1 MLKKIDILGI
11 EVDNY
16 TVREAMMQ
24 VENYLD
30 NTVMNT
36 IETID
41 MKMLELAG
49 QDETVRSCIEQLD
62 LAVIGEKEILIA
74 ADVHSSQRISET
86 INHDFFR
93 EFIKR
98 IIRNHKRVFLLAETI
113 AQEEQL
119 EHFLVGK
126 YERIEVA
133 GHCAIEEKSND
144 YESVVNEINSA
155 SADVIFSI
163 LPSPLQEQFLTE
175 NKNKL
180 DAKIW
185 YGLSGDYAPRSRISR
200 ISQIAGRLIHKKKLQ
215 SKLHK
220 YNKD

>member
-49 QDETVRSCIEQLD
+49 RDETVRACIEQLD

-74 ADVHSSQRISET
+74 ADVHSSQRLSET

-126 YERIEVA
+126 YEQIEVA

-144 YESVVNEINSA
+144 FESVVNEINSA

-175 NKNKL
+175 NKSKL
-180 DAKIW
+180 DVKIW
-185 YGLSGDYAPRSRISR
+185 YGLSSDYAPRSRISR

>member
-49 QDETVRSCIEQLD
+49 QDETVRACMEQLD

-126 YERIEVA
+126 YEQIEVA

-144 YESVVNEINSA
+144 FESVVNEINSA

-175 NKNKL
+175 NKSKL

-185 YGLSGDYAPRSRISR
+185 YGLSSDYALRSRISR

>member
-49 QDETVRSCIEQLD
+49 RDETVRACMEQLD

-126 YERIEVA
+126 YEQIEVA

-144 YESVVNEINSA
+144 FESVVNEINSA

-175 NKNKL
+175 NKSKL

-185 YGLSGDYAPRSRISR
+185 YGLSSDYTPRSRISR

>member
-49 QDETVRSCIEQLD
+49 RDETVRACMEQLD

-126 YERIEVA
+126 YEQIEVA

-144 YESVVNEINSA
+144 FESVVNEINSA

-175 NKNKL
+175 NKSKL

-185 YGLSGDYAPRSRISR
+185 YGLSSDYVPRSRISR

>member
-49 QDETVRSCIEQLD
+49 RDETVRACMEQLD

-98 IIRNHKRVFLLAETI
+98 IIRNHKRVFLLAEII

-126 YERIEVA
+126 YEQIEVA

-144 YESVVNEINSA
+144 FESVVNEINSA

-175 NKNKL
+175 NKSKL

-185 YGLSGDYAPRSRISR
+185 YGLSSDYALRSRISR

>member
-49 QDETVRSCIEQLD
+49 RDETVRACMEQLD

-126 YERIEVA
+126 YEQIEVA

-144 YESVVNEINSA
+144 FESVVNEINSA

-175 NKNKL
+175 NKSKL

-185 YGLSGDYAPRSRISR
+185 YGLSSDYALRSRISR

>member
-49 QDETVRSCIEQLD
+49 RDETVRACMEQLD

-74 ADVHSSQRISET
+74 AGVHSSQRISET

>member
-49 QDETVRSCIEQLD
+49 RDETVRACMEQLD

-126 YERIEVA
+126 YEQIEVA

-144 YESVVNEINSA
+144 FESVVNEINSA

-175 NKNKL
+175 NKSKL

-185 YGLSGDYAPRSRISR
+185 YGLSSDYAPRFRISR

>member
-49 QDETVRSCIEQLD
+49 RDETVRACMEQLD

-126 YERIEVA
+126 YEQIEVA

-144 YESVVNEINSA
+144 FESVVNEINSA

-175 NKNKL
+175 NKSKL
-180 DAKIW
+180 GAKIW
-185 YGLSGDYAPRSRISR
+185 YGLSSDYAPRSRISR

>member
-49 QDETVRSCIEQLD
+49 RDETVRACM
-62 LAVIGEKEILIA
+62 EILIA

-126 YERIEVA
+126 YEQIEVA

-144 YESVVNEINSA
+144 FESVVNEINSA

-175 NKNKL
+175 NKSKL

-185 YGLSGDYAPRSRISR
+185 YGLSSDYAPRSRISR

>member
-49 QDETVRSCIEQLD
+49 RDETVRACMEQLD

-98 IIRNHKRVFLLAETI
+98 IIRNHKRVFCWQKPLLR
-113 AQEEQL
+113 
-119 EHFLVGK
+119 K
-126 YERIEVA
+126 
-133 GHCAIEEKSND
+133 
-144 YESVVNEINSA
+144 NSW
-155 SADVIFSI
+155 SI
-163 LPSPLQEQFLTE
+163 SL
-175 NKNKL
+175 
-180 DAKIW
+180 
-185 YGLSGDYAPRSRISR
+185 
-200 ISQIAGRLIHKKKLQ
+200 
-215 SKLHK
+215 
-220 YNKD
+220 

>member
-1 MLKKIDILGI
+1 M
-11 EVDNY
+11 
-16 TVREAMMQ
+16 
-24 VENYLD
+24 
-30 NTVMNT
+30 
-36 IETID
+36 
-41 MKMLELAG
+41 
-49 QDETVRSCIEQLD
+49 
-62 LAVIGEKEILIA
+62 
-74 ADVHSSQRISET
+74 
-86 INHDFFR
+86 
-93 EFIKR
+93 
-98 IIRNHKRVFLLAETI
+98 FLLAETI

-126 YERIEVA
+126 YEQIEVA

-144 YESVVNEINSA
+144 FESVVNEINSA

-175 NKNKL
+175 NKSKL

-185 YGLSGDYAPRSRISR
+185 YGLSSDYAPRSRISR

>member
-30 NTVMNT
+30 NTIMNT

-49 QDETVRSCIEQLD
+49 QDETVRACIEQLD

-74 ADVHSSQRISET
+74 ADVHSSQRLSET

-98 IIRNHKRVFLLAETI
+98 IIRNHKRVFLLAET
-113 AQEEQL
+113 L
-119 EHFLVGK
+119 LRK
-126 YERIEVA
+126 
-133 GHCAIEEKSND
+133 
-144 YESVVNEINSA
+144 NSW
-155 SADVIFSI
+155 SI
-163 LPSPLQEQFLTE
+163 SL
-175 NKNKL
+175 
-180 DAKIW
+180 
-185 YGLSGDYAPRSRISR
+185 
-200 ISQIAGRLIHKKKLQ
+200 
-215 SKLHK
+215 
-220 YNKD
+220 

>member
-30 NTVMNT
+30 NTIMNT

-49 QDETVRSCIEQLD
+49 QDETVRACIEQLD

-74 ADVHSSQRISET
+74 ADVHSSQRLSET

-126 YERIEVA
+126 YEQIEVA

-144 YESVVNEINSA
+144 FESVVNEINSA

-175 NKNKL
+175 NKSKL

-185 YGLSGDYAPRSRISR
+185 YGLSSDYAPRFRISR

>member
-49 QDETVRSCIEQLD
+49 RDETVRACMEQLD

-126 YERIEVA
+126 YEQIEVA

-144 YESVVNEINSA
+144 FESVVNEINSA

-175 NKNKL
+175 NKSKL

-185 YGLSGDYAPRSRISR
+185 YGLSRDYAPRSRISR

>member
-1 MLKKIDILGI
+1 
-11 EVDNY
+11 
-16 TVREAMMQ
+16 
-24 VENYLD
+24 
-30 NTVMNT
+30 
-36 IETID
+36 
-41 MKMLELAG
+41 MLELAG
-49 QDETVRSCIEQLD
+49 RDETVRACMEQLD
-62 LAVIGEKEILIA
+62 LAVIGEKEFLIA

-126 YERIEVA
+126 YEQIEVA

-144 YESVVNEINSA
+144 FESVVNEINSA

-175 NKNKL
+175 NKSKL

-185 YGLSGDYAPRSRISR
+185 YGLSSDYAPRSRISR

>member
-49 QDETVRSCIEQLD
+49 RDETVRACMEQLD

-126 YERIEVA
+126 YEQIEVA

-144 YESVVNEINSA
+144 FESVVNEINSA
-155 SADVIFSI
+155 TFIKKYDLKGASSI
-163 LPSPLQEQFLTE
+163 NVALKSLINKEFVLKEQQGYIVYDRFL
-175 NKNKL
+175 
-180 DAKIW
+180 AIW
-185 YGLSGDYAPRSRISR
+185 LKGLV
-200 ISQIAGRLIHKKKLQ
+200 
-215 SKLHK
+215 
-220 YNKD
+220 

>member
-30 NTVMNT
+30 NTIMNT

-49 QDETVRSCIEQLD
+49 QDETVRACIEQLD

-74 ADVHSSQRISET
+74 ADVHSSQRLSET

-126 YERIEVA
+126 YEQIEVA

-144 YESVVNEINSA
+144 FESVVNEINSA

-175 NKNKL
+175 NKSKL
-180 DAKIW
+180 YAKIW
-185 YGLSGDYAPRSRISR
+185 YGLSSDYAPRSRISR

>member
-49 QDETVRSCIEQLD
+49 RDETVRACMEQLD

-126 YERIEVA
+126 YEQIEVA

-144 YESVVNEINSA
+144 FESVVNEINSA
-155 SADVIFSI
+155 SAEVIFSI

-175 NKNKL
+175 NKSKL
-180 DAKIW
+180 GAKIW
-185 YGLSGDYAPRSRISR
+185 YGLSSDYAPRSRISR

>member
-49 QDETVRSCIEQLD
+49 RDETVRACMEQLD

-126 YERIEVA
+126 YEQIEVA

-144 YESVVNEINSA
+144 FESVVNEINSA

-175 NKNKL
+175 NKSKL
-180 DAKIW
+180 DAKRW
-185 YGLSGDYAPRSRISR
+185 YGLSSDYAPRSRISR

>member
-49 QDETVRSCIEQLD
+49 RDETVRACMEQLD

-126 YERIEVA
+126 YEQIEVA

-144 YESVVNEINSA
+144 FESVVNEINSA

-175 NKNKL
+175 NKSKL

-185 YGLSGDYAPRSRISR
+185 HGLSSDYAPRSRISR

>member
-49 QDETVRSCIEQLD
+49 RDETVRACMEQLD
-62 LAVIGEKEILIA
+62 LAVIGEKEI
-74 ADVHSSQRISET
+74 RISEI

-98 IIRNHKRVFLLAETI
+98 IIRNHKRVFLLAETV

-126 YERIEVA
+126 YEQIEVA

-144 YESVVNEINSA
+144 FESVVNEINSA

-175 NKNKL
+175 NKSKL

-185 YGLSGDYAPRSRISR
+185 YGLSSDYAPRSRISR

>member
-16 TVREAMMQ
+16 TVREAMML

-49 QDETVRSCIEQLD
+49 RDETVRACMEQLD

-98 IIRNHKRVFLLAETI
+98 IIRNHKRVFLLADTI
-113 AQEEQL
+113 A
-119 EHFLVGK
+119 
-126 YERIEVA
+126 
-133 GHCAIEEKSND
+133 
-144 YESVVNEINSA
+144 
-155 SADVIFSI
+155 
-163 LPSPLQEQFLTE
+163 
-175 NKNKL
+175 
-180 DAKIW
+180 
-185 YGLSGDYAPRSRISR
+185 
-200 ISQIAGRLIHKKKLQ
+200 
-215 SKLHK
+215 
-220 YNKD
+220 

>member
-41 MKMLELAG
+41 MKMLELVG
-49 QDETVRSCIEQLD
+49 QDETVRACMEQLD

-126 YERIEVA
+126 YEQIEVA

-144 YESVVNEINSA
+144 FESVVNEINSA

-175 NKNKL
+175 NKSKL

-185 YGLSGDYAPRSRISR
+185 DGLSSDYAPRCRISR

>member
-49 QDETVRSCIEQLD
+49 QDETVRACMEQLD

-126 YERIEVA
+126 YEQIEVA

-144 YESVVNEINSA
+144 FESVVNEINSA

-175 NKNKL
+175 NKSKL

>member
-49 QDETVRSCIEQLD
+49 RDETVRACMEQLD

-126 YERIEVA
+126 YEQIEVA

-144 YESVVNEINSA
+144 FESVVNEINSA

-175 NKNKL
+175 NKRKL
-180 DAKIW
+180 YSKIL
-185 YGLSGDYAPRSRISR
+185 YVLSSDYAPRSRISR

>member
-49 QDETVRSCIEQLD
+49 RDETVRACIEQLD

-126 YERIEVA
+126 YEQIEVA

-144 YESVVNEINSA
+144 FESVVNEINSA

-175 NKNKL
+175 NKSKL

-185 YGLSGDYAPRSRISR
+185 YGLSSDYAPHSRISR

>member
-30 NTVMNT
+30 NTIMNT

-49 QDETVRSCIEQLD
+49 QDETVRACIEQLD

-74 ADVHSSQRISET
+74 ADVHSSQRLSET

-126 YERIEVA
+126 YEQIEVA

-144 YESVVNEINSA
+144 FESVVNEINSA

-175 NKNKL
+175 NKSKL

-185 YGLSGDYAPRSRISR
+185 YGLSRDYAPRSRISR

>member
-49 QDETVRSCIEQLD
+49 RDETVRACMEQLD

-113 AQEEQL
+113 AQ
-119 EHFLVGK
+119 
-126 YERIEVA
+126 
-133 GHCAIEEKSND
+133 
-144 YESVVNEINSA
+144 VVNEINSA

-175 NKNKL
+175 NKSKL

-185 YGLSGDYAPRSRISR
+185 YGLSSDYAPRSRISR

>member
-30 NTVMNT
+30 NTIMNT

-49 QDETVRSCIEQLD
+49 QDETVRACIEQLD

-74 ADVHSSQRISET
+74 ADVHSSQRLSET

-126 YERIEVA
+126 YEQIEVA

-144 YESVVNEINSA
+144 FESVVNEINSA
-155 SADVIFSI
+155 STDVIFSI

-175 NKNKL
+175 NKSKL

-185 YGLSGDYAPRSRISR
+185 YGLSSDYALRSRISR
-200 ISQIAGRLIHKKKLQ
+200 ISQIAGRLIYKKKLQ